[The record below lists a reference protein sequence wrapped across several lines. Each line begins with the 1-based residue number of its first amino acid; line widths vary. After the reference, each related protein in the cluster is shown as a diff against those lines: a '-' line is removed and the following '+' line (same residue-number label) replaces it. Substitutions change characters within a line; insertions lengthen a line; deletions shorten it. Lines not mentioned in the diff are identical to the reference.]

1 MQMNSPNKGTPS
13 WKTGKWP
20 ALLENTKQERW
31 IHAESRL
38 SWQHAMQFLTEELK
52 LATVSNREMFYI
64 SVRSRKAAATEHCG
78 PIQEASLH
86 KVLENP
92 DNENNGKN
100 PRPGWKA
107 RLQPNLL
114 LTAILALK
122 AFLSNL
128 CKCPEDSN
136 KIFISLHGSA
146 VLRILLLEQMPL
158 LAEWQEEAFPESP
171 RRPQRS
177 LTQQINIEVYS
188 KAPTP

>member
-1 MQMNSPNKGTPS
+1 MNSPNKGTPS

-20 ALLENTKQERW
+20 ALLENIKQERW
-31 IHAESRL
+31 IHAESCL
-38 SWQHAMQFLTEELK
+38 SWQHVIQFLTEELK

-64 SVRSRKAAATEHCG
+64 SVSSRKAAATEHCG
-78 PIQEASLH
+78 SIQQASLH

-114 LTAILALK
+114 LKAILALK
-122 AFLSNL
+122 SFLSNL

-136 KIFISLHGSA
+136 EIFISLCMDLLFSGFFCLSKCHCWQNSKKRSFQNPQEDLRE
-146 VLRILLLEQMPL
+146 VLLNR
-158 LAEWQEEAFPESP
+158 
-171 RRPQRS
+171 
-177 LTQQINIEVYS
+177 
-188 KAPTP
+188 